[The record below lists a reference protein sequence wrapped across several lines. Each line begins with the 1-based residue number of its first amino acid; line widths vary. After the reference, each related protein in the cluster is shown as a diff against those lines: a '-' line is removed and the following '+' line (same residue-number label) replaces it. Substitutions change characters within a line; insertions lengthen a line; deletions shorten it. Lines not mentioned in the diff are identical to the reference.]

1 MKQKIETLTGKMC
14 RIKYR
19 INGYPHELYGIIEKS
34 HEEKFLLFLV
44 NGGKEIKIQFKN
56 ITDIEEIK

>member
-1 MKQKIETLTGKMC
+1 MDKKIKALTGKMC

-44 NGGKEIKIQFKN
+44 NGGKEIKIQFIN
-56 ITDIEEIK
+56 ITDIKEVK